1 MGELGELGGNMKP
14 GVRLKE
20 KLSLRRA
27 LVKANQHQMSQR
39 RTMQGTGWRHLEKL
53 PMHWHKELQVKRILL
68 EKERDFLFLF
78 LKGPTCFRI
87 YGRKEKPK
95 GSM

>member
-1 MGELGELGGNMKP
+1 MGELGGLGGNMKP

-68 EKERDFLFLF
+68 EKER
-78 LKGPTCFRI
+78 GPTCFRI
-87 YGRKEKPK
+87 YGRKEKLK